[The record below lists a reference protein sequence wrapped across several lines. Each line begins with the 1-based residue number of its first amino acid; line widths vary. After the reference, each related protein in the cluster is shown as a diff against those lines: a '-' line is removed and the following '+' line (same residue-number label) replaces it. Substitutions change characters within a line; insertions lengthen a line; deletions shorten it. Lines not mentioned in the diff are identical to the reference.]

1 MESVSDVSHC
11 GVTHCLSVILS
22 TEAATVSVTS
32 RAVRP
37 GNVLVTLNDYST
49 WDDIDMAITDWLR
62 SIQRHL
68 LRFTIFK

>member
-11 GVTHCLSVILS
+11 GVTLCLSVILS
-22 TEAATVSVTS
+22 SIEAATVSVTS

-49 WDDIDMAITDWLR
+49 WDDIDVVITD
-62 SIQRHL
+62 
-68 LRFTIFK
+68 